1 MWNMKC
7 TSLQLILWK
16 EELCLS
22 NFLEVRSLVQ
32 THIPGS
38 VTQAYM
44 PVFFPHSGWSAPQ
57 DNLKQMN
64 SHRSYDCCDCI
75 RKWRTQILNGLKSK
89 GSKHLTCQWCHASNV
104 RTVRLPAPAEVD
116 PREFWMREFMSDLL
130 HIKSFRHRL
139 TQILFLQ
146 VPSYF
151 LINAAETLKVAI
163 NVDIVDRNVDVYG
176 RAVICGYFVK

>member
-1 MWNMKC
+1 
-7 TSLQLILWK
+7 
-16 EELCLS
+16 
-22 NFLEVRSLVQ
+22 
-32 THIPGS
+32 
-38 VTQAYM
+38 
-44 PVFFPHSGWSAPQ
+44 
-57 DNLKQMN
+57 
-64 SHRSYDCCDCI
+64 
-75 RKWRTQILNGLKSK
+75 
-89 GSKHLTCQWCHASNV
+89 
-104 RTVRLPAPAEVD
+104 
-116 PREFWMREFMSDLL
+116 MSDLL